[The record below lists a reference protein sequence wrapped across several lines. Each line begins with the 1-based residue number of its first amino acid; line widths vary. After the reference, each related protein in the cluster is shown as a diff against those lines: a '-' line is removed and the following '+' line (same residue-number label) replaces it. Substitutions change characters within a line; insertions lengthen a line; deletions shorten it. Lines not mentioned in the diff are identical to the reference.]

1 MMTSSGGEQRESG
14 GGMLSGLANSPVVK
28 SLGDAAKDYAK
39 ARGGDLARKVGER
52 VSGATDSLNDTAEN
66 GGFKATAVGEMA
78 KRVTQG
84 DSPVKAALGGVGS
97 GIKEKVSGL
106 LGRKKSGGSG
116 NKKFMSIIE
125 DIHIGVPVDV
135 AYDQWTQYQE
145 FASFMKGVESVD
157 QTDDVSSNWRAKVFK
172 SRRNWKATVTEQ
184 IPDRKIA
191 WTSDGAKGTT
201 KGVVTFHP
209 LADDLT
215 QVLLVIEYYP
225 QGLFEKTG
233 NIWRA
238 QGRRAR
244 LDLKHFR
251 RFVMMRGEAT
261 GSWRG
266 EIRDGEVVKTHEE
279 ALEEEQRAGGEADG
293 GQDTEDTEAH
303 DDAEYGDEERGAGSD
318 SGEDGYDEAEDS
330 DEGEYADE
338 YTDEGADEGADG
350 YADED
355 YADEGA
361 EDEGAEDYADED
373 AEDEG
378 AEDYADE
385 DYEDT
390 EDDADA
396 MDEAEDADEPE
407 DTDEEP
413 APRRRRGARR
423 QPAGAGG
430 RSR

>member
-1 MMTSSGGEQRESG
+1 MMTSSRGEERDG
-14 GGMLSGLANSPVVK
+14 GGGLLSGLTHNPVVK
-28 SLGDAAKDYAK
+28 ELGDAAKDYAK
-39 ARGGDLARKVGER
+39 ARGGDLAKKVGER
-52 VSGATDSLNDTAEN
+52 VSGATDSLNGTAES
-66 GGFKATAVGEMA
+66 GGFKATAVGEVA

-84 DSPVKAALGGVGS
+84 ENPVKATLGGVGS
-97 GIKEKVSGL
+97 GLKEKVSGM

-125 DIHIGVPVDV
+125 DIHVGVPVDV
-135 AYDQWTQYQE
+135 AYYQWTQFQE

-157 QTDDVSSNWRAKVFK
+157 QTDEVSSNWRAKVFK

-191 WTSDGAKGTT
+191 WSTEGAKGTT

-238 QGRRAR
+238 QGRRTR

-266 EIRDGEVVKTHEE
+266 EIRDGEVVRSPEE
-279 ALEEEQRAGGEADG
+279 VEQ
-293 GQDTEDTEAH
+293 
-303 DDAEYGDEERGAGSD
+303 DEERS
-318 SGEDGYDEAEDS
+318 AEES
-330 DEGEYADE
+330 EES
-338 YTDEGADEGADG
+338 EGADDRQSATGRVESQ
-350 YADED
+350 ED
-355 YADEGA
+355 TA
-361 EDEGAEDYADED
+361 EDEADEEKAEEEEAD
-373 AEDEG
+373 EEDSEDDEDE
-378 AEDYADE
+378 E
-385 DYEDT
+385 
-390 EDDADA
+390 
-396 MDEAEDADEPE
+396 EPE
-407 DTDEEP
+407 EEP
-413 APRRRRGARR
+413 EEE
-423 QPAGAGG
+423 
-430 RSR
+430 

>member
-1 MMTSSGGEQRESG
+1 MTSSRGEERG
-14 GGMLSGLANSPVVK
+14 GGGGLLSGLANNPAVK
-28 SLGDAAKDYAK
+28 GLGDAAKDYAK

-52 VSGATDSLNDTAEN
+52 VSGATDSLNGTAED
-66 GGFKATAVGEMA
+66 GGFKATAVGEVA

-84 DSPVKAALGGVGS
+84 ENPVKAALGGVGS
-97 GIKEKVSGL
+97 GLKEKVSGM

-116 NKKFMSIIE
+116 NKKFMNIVE
-125 DIHIGVPVDV
+125 DITVGVPVDV

-157 QTDDVSSNWRAKVFK
+157 QTDDVNSNWRAKVFK

-191 WTSDGAKGTT
+191 WSSEGAKGTT

-215 QVLLVIEYYP
+215 QILLVMEYYP

-251 RFVMMRGEAT
+251 RFLMMRGEAT

-266 EIRDGEVVKTHEE
+266 EIRDGEVVRTPEE
-279 ALEEEQRAGGEADG
+279 VEQDEQRGAEGQDEGYDEGYDEDQYEDQGEDQGEEDEEEQGARQAGNGRVDRAEDEDQDEREEANFV
-293 GQDTEDTEAH
+293 H
-303 DDAEYGDEERGAGSD
+303 
-318 SGEDGYDEAEDS
+318 DEA
-330 DEGEYADE
+330 
-338 YTDEGADEGADG
+338 
-350 YADED
+350 
-355 YADEGA
+355 A
-361 EDEGAEDYADED
+361 EDEGQ
-373 AEDEG
+373 
-378 AEDYADE
+378 
-385 DYEDT
+385 
-390 EDDADA
+390 
-396 MDEAEDADEPE
+396 P
-407 DTDEEP
+407 DEEP
-413 APRRRRGARR
+413 EARPRQRTRRREPARAR
-423 QPAGAGG
+423 
-430 RSR
+430 

>member
-1 MMTSSGGEQRESG
+1 MMTSSGGEQRG
-14 GGMLSGLANSPVVK
+14 GGGGGLLSTLANNPAVK
-28 SLGDAAKDYAK
+28 GLGDAAKDYAK
-39 ARGGDLARKVGER
+39 ARGGDLAKKVGER
-52 VSGATDSLNDTAEN
+52 VGGATDSLNDTAES

-84 DSPVKAALGGVGS
+84 DSPIKAAAGGVGS
-97 GIKEKVSGL
+97 GIKEKVSGM

-116 NKKFMSIIE
+116 NKKFMAIIE

-135 AYDQWTQYQE
+135 AYDQWTQFQE

-157 QTDDVSSNWRAKVFK
+157 QTDEVSSNWRAKVFK

-191 WTSDGAKGTT
+191 WSTEGAKGTT

-266 EIRDGEVVKTHEE
+266 EIRDGEVVRTPEE
-279 ALEEEQRAGGEADG
+279 VEQDEQREDEDQYEGEDEDQYDEDEEQ
-293 GQDTEDTEAH
+293 
-303 DDAEYGDEERGAGSD
+303 
-318 SGEDGYDEAEDS
+318 
-330 DEGEYADE
+330 DEGE
-338 YTDEGADEGADG
+338 DEGEDQEEGEEPAARQAGNGRVDR
-350 YADED
+350 
-355 YADEGA
+355 A
-361 EDEGAEDYADED
+361 EDESDESDESEEEEPQEANFVHDEQSEDED
-373 AEDEG
+373 EE
-378 AEDYADE
+378 
-385 DYEDT
+385 
-390 EDDADA
+390 
-396 MDEAEDADEPE
+396 EPE
-407 DTDEEP
+407 ERPRPRQRSRRREP
-413 APRRRRGARR
+413 ARAR
-423 QPAGAGG
+423 
-430 RSR
+430 

>member
-1 MMTSSGGEQRESG
+1 MTSNGGSREQGEGLIGSLSKSPIVGQLGEAARE
-14 GGMLSGLANSPVVK
+14 
-28 SLGDAAKDYAK
+28 YAK
-39 ARGGDLARKVGER
+39 ARGQDAVKKIGSKLTD
-52 VSGATDSLNDTAEN
+52 ATGSLTETAAG
-66 GGFKATAVGEMA
+66 GGFKGAAVKGA
-78 KRVTQG
+78 VQRVAQG
-84 DSPVKAALGGVGS
+84 DSPVKAAVGGVGS

-106 LGRKKSGGSG
+106 FGRKKSGGSG

-125 DIHIGVPVDV
+125 DINVGVPVDV

-157 QTDDVSSNWRAKVFK
+157 QTDDVNSNWRAKVFK

-215 QVLLVIEYYP
+215 QILLVMEYYP

-251 RFVMMRGEAT
+251 RFIMQRGEAT

-266 EIRDGEVVKTHEE
+266 EIRDGEVVRTPEEVEEDERAAEEQEEQGAEGYEGEEPEEGEEEPEEGEEESEEE
-279 ALEEEQRAGGEADG
+279 AAEYEEPEGEEGEYEEAEAEAEEGEEEEPEEGE
-293 GQDTEDTEAH
+293 EEPEEEA
-303 DDAEYGDEERGAGSD
+303 AEYE
-318 SGEDGYDEAEDS
+318 EAEGAT
-330 DEGEYADE
+330 DEGEG
-338 YTDEGADEGADG
+338 EG
-350 YADED
+350 
-355 YADEGA
+355 
-361 EDEGAEDYADED
+361 
-373 AEDEG
+373 
-378 AEDYADE
+378 
-385 DYEDT
+385 
-390 EDDADA
+390 
-396 MDEAEDADEPE
+396 EAEEGEAEE
-407 DTDEEP
+407 GEAEEEP
-413 APRRRRGARR
+413 RAAQRRPRPARRGRRREPARAR
-423 QPAGAGG
+423 
-430 RSR
+430 